1 MSAILMALSP
11 EAVRSIAS
19 GVRKADVRK
28 TFPHF
33 LRPPF
38 KVFIYE
44 NLGAYKNRPNIGY
57 TAYEYEGS
65 GMVVGEC
72 TCHKIEEAIDHNFY
86 DYDIGIT
93 AREIS
98 DYLKGEVG
106 YIFFFSDIRFYD
118 KLIPIEDF
126 GTKRPPQSW
135 FHVKE
140 MKERA
145 EREQRTD

>member
-1 MSAILMALSP
+1 MRSAIMISMKP
-11 EAVRSIAS
+11 EAVRDIAS
-19 GVRKADVRK
+19 GFRKADIRK

-33 LRPPF
+33 LPPPF

-44 NLGAYKNRPNIGY
+44 NLGDYKNKPNIGY

-72 TCHKIEEAIDHNFY
+72 TCQKIEEAIDHRFY
-86 DYDIGIT
+86 DYEKEIGIT

-98 DYLKGEVG
+98 EYLKGEVG
-106 YIFFFSDIRFYD
+106 YIFFLSDIKFYE

-126 GTKRPPQSW
+126 GAKSPPQSW
-135 FHVKE
+135 FHLKE
-140 MKERA
+140 GIVP
-145 EREQRTD
+145 

>member
-1 MSAILMALSP
+1 MSAIMMAMKP
-11 EAVRSIAS
+11 EAVRDIAS
-19 GVRKADVRK
+19 GIRKADVRK

-33 LRPPF
+33 LHPPF

-44 NLGAYKNRPNIGY
+44 NLGAYKNKPNIGY
-57 TAYEYEGS
+57 AAYEYEGS

-86 DYDIGIT
+86 DYDTGIT

-98 DYLKGEVG
+98 EYLKGEVG
-106 YIFFFSDIRFYD
+106 YIFFFTDIKFYE

-126 GTKRPPQSW
+126 DTKRPPSSW

-140 MKERA
+140 RA
-145 EREQRTD
+145 DREQTTD